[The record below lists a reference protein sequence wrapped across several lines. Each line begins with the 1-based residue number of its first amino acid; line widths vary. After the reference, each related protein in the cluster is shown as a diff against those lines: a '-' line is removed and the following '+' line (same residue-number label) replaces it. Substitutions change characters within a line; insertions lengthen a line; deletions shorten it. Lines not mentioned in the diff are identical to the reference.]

1 MRETLDQGGI
11 RALKKF
17 YSVVSDEELIT
28 EQNYHIEK
36 LQNRLAQLDKSFKGH
51 TIVREG

>member
-1 MRETLDQGGI
+1 MIKTLDQRSI
-11 RALKKF
+11 QALKKF
-17 YSVVSDEELIT
+17 YAVDSDEELIT

-36 LQNRLAQLDKSFKGH
+36 LQNRLAQLDKTFKAH

>member
-1 MRETLDQGGI
+1 MRATLDLSSIQ
-11 RALKKF
+11 ALKKF

-36 LQNRLAQLDKSFKGH
+36 LQNRLAQLDKGFKSI

>member
-1 MRETLDQGGI
+1 MMATLDPRSIQ
-11 RALKKF
+11 ALKKF

-36 LQNRLAQLDKSFKGH
+36 LQNKLAQLDKSFKCH